1 MRVIAVFVLAA
12 LLAAC
17 SGSDRVEHI
26 VPAWANTPARAA
38 PQYAAPQYAARKDRA
53 EEHGK
58 PLAEPPSPKPGAEPQ
73 PASPPRVQDHSEE

>member
-26 VPAWANTPARAA
+26 VPAWANTPPRAA
-38 PQYAAPQYAARKDRA
+38 PHYAAARNSRAEDHGKPVAAPAAAPVAAPQPA
-53 EEHGK
+53 K
-58 PLAEPPSPKPGAEPQ
+58 P
-73 PASPPRVQDHSEE
+73 PAVPHHSEE